1 MRDSGRAF
9 RRMHWRCRILLPYW
23 APKCLCLPLMKHLPL
38 IIAVVALVVAL
49 FAWDEAHT
57 ALKRIE
63 DFGLR
68 PHPAVNP

>member
-1 MRDSGRAF
+1 M
-9 RRMHWRCRILLPYW
+9 L
-23 APKCLCLPLMKHLPL
+23 LMKHLPL
-38 IIAVVALVVAL
+38 IIAVIALVVAL

-68 PHPAVNP
+68 PHPAVRP

>member
-1 MRDSGRAF
+1 VQWQMS
-9 RRMHWRCRILLPYW
+9 
-23 APKCLCLPLMKHLPL
+23 MKHLPL
-38 IIAVVALVVAL
+38 IIAVIALVVAL

-68 PHPAVNP
+68 PHPAVSPEP